1 MRDTVSKSKQLDPV
15 WKRMAENIGVTLRGW
30 KYTVF
35 MVIVYNIH
43 VWLQDHCCVL
53 DSIIGWNSQIGVWT
67 RIEGTPNDPN
77 PNKPF
82 AKIETTQTFT
92 NDGKLNP
99 SITVIGK
106 YFIYGPKCALT
117 YNVWW
122 LRNLTFEVISF
133 SFSTYLLENI

>member
-1 MRDTVSKSKQLDPV
+1 
-15 WKRMAENIGVTLRGW
+15 
-30 KYTVF
+30 
-35 MVIVYNIH
+35 
-43 VWLQDHCCVL
+43 VL

-106 YFIYGPKCALT
+106 SVKLQIKF
-117 YNVWW
+117 
-122 LRNLTFEVISF
+122 
-133 SFSTYLLENI
+133 